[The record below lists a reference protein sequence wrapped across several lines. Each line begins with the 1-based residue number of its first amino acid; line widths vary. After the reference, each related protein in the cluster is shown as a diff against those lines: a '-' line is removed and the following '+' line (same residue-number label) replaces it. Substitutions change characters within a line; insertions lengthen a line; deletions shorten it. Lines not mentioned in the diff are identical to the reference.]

1 MSYSLEFR
9 ESAWKEWNKLDRP
22 LREQF
27 KAKLLERLD
36 NPRVESSRLSGM
48 PDCYKI
54 KPRAAGYRLVYQ
66 VFDERVVVVVVAV
79 GKREDSAV
87 YRKAGKRL
95 KLGGVGEMRQPRPA
109 QTVIASAAKQSRTSA

>member
-1 MSYSLEFR
+1 MTYSLEFR

-27 KAKLLERLD
+27 KNKLLERLE
-36 NPRVESSRLSGM
+36 NPRLESARLSGM

-54 KPRAAGYRLVYQ
+54 KLRAAGYRLVYQ
-66 VFDERVVVVVVAV
+66 VFDDRVTVVVVAV

-87 YRKAGKRL
+87 YRRAGKRL
-95 KLGGVGEMRQPRPA
+95 K
-109 QTVIASAAKQSRTSA
+109 

>member
-1 MSYSLEFR
+1 VTYKLEFR

-27 KAKLLERLD
+27 KNKLLERLE
-36 NPRVESSRLSGM
+36 NPRLESARLTGM

-54 KPRAAGYRLVYQ
+54 KLRAAGYRLVYQ
-66 VFDERVVVVVVAV
+66 VFDDRVTVIVVAV

-87 YRKAGKRL
+87 YRKAGRRL
-95 KLGGVGEMRQPRPA
+95 K
-109 QTVIASAAKQSRTSA
+109 